1 MPCCRLSLPV
11 ALLLAALFAAGCS
24 ATRPAAPATAQVAR
38 VEDDGAVTGSPRPG
52 RLALA
57 QDVHSYARPAEARV
71 THVGLS
77 LEVNMEAQTLNGLA
91 TLTVAARPDARE
103 VVLDTR
109 GLAIA
114 AVTDMAGA
122 PLAFTVGAADPL
134 LGAPLTVALPPAD
147 PLVGDMPGSRQIVV
161 AYSTLPSAAAVQ
173 WLTPAQTSSGK
184 PFMFTQGQA
193 ILTRTWIPTQD
204 SPGIRQTYSASIV
217 APAGLT
223 AVMSADADGHPA
235 LMPDGRQEFSF
246 QMEHPVAPYLIA
258 LAVGDIEFRPLGER
272 AGVWAEPA
280 VVGPAESEFRDV
292 EQMIA
297 AAEGLYGPYRW
308 GRYDLLVL
316 PPSFPFGGMENPT
329 LTFATPTILAG
340 DRSLVSLVA
349 HELAHSWSGNL
360 VTNATWSD
368 FWLNEGFTV
377 YFENRIMEAVYGT
390 EYAEMLRQLGRAE
403 LTAEMA
409 GMPAADQILHV
420 DLTGRDPDEGFT
432 GVPYEKGAA
441 FLYTVESVVGRPR
454 LDAFLRDYFDRNAFG
469 SMTTAGLLAELDA
482 HLWNDDPAA
491 RAAVRPEEWMEMPGL
506 PDNVPP
512 VRSEALARAE
522 AAANAFAGG
531 QGALDLATDA
541 GTAGWATPQWI
552 HFLQALPETLPAAR
566 LADLDAAF
574 GLSRSGNSEVLF
586 SWLRIA
592 IRNRYEPALP
602 ALESF
607 LMRQGRRKYVRPLY
621 GDLAAT
627 DWGRPLAQRIY
638 AAARPTYHSV
648 TVGSLDALLGVP
660 AGR

>member
-1 MPCCRLSLPV
+1 RV
-11 ALLLAALFAAGCS
+11 EDG
-24 ATRPAAPATAQVAR
+24 APAT
-38 VEDDGAVTGSPRPG
+38 GGPRPG
-52 RLALA
+52 RPAPT

-77 LEVNMEAQTLNGLA
+77 LTVDMEAQTLSGLA

-109 GLAIA
+109 GLVVA
-114 AVTDMAGA
+114 AVTDMDGT
-122 PLAFTVGAADPL
+122 PLAFTVGASDPL

-161 AYSTLPSAAAVQ
+161 EYSTTPSAAAVQ
-173 WLTPAQTSSGK
+173 WLTPAQTSSGQ
-184 PFMFTQGQA
+184 PFMFTQGEA

-204 SPGIRQTYSASIV
+204 SPGIRQTYSANII

-235 LMPDGRQEFSF
+235 LMPDGRQVFSF
-246 QMEHPVAPYLIA
+246 QMEHPIAPYLIA

-292 EQMIA
+292 EQMIT

-377 YFENRIMEAVYGT
+377 YFENRIMEAVYGA

-403 LTAEMA
+403 LVAELA
-409 GMPAADQILHV
+409 TLPPADQILHV
-420 DLTGRDPDEGFT
+420 DLAGRDPDEGFT
-432 GVPYEKGAA
+432 SIPYEKGAA

-454 LDAFLRDYFDRNAFG
+454 LDAFLRGYFDRNAFG

-482 HLWNDDPAA
+482 HLWNGDAAA

-506 PDNVPP
+506 PDNVPA
-512 VRSEALARAE
+512 VRSVALARAE
-522 AAANAFAGG
+522 AAAAAFASG
-531 QGALDLATDA
+531 QGAVDLAADA

-566 LADLDAAF
+566 LANLDQTF

-592 IRNRYEPALP
+592 IRNRYEPAFP

-648 TVGSLDALLGVP
+648 TTGSLDALLGVP
-660 AGR
+660 PGR